1 MWFLLMLASLSV
13 CVYLRAAANWS
24 HTRSV
29 PLWQTSTI
37 CFVFLPQGTL
47 KNILNIKQPDILR
60 DLRPDHVL
68 SHKMWHK
75 VSKHSKMHL
84 KWHVWCA
91 PCAFKRKLKKS
102 TYFKKQNYTLILY
115 KSKKSQKICTVMK
128 KVSARLIINSN
139 MFMTMK
145 GKGLFSVHS

>member
-1 MWFLLMLASLSV
+1 MLASLSV

-24 HTRSV
+24 HTISV

-37 CFVFLPQGTL
+37 CFVFLPQGTY
-47 KNILNIKQPDILR
+47 KNIPNIKQPVILR

-75 VSKHSKMHL
+75 VSKHWKMHL
-84 KWHVWCA
+84 KWCVWCA
-91 PCAFKRKLKKS
+91 PRPFKRKPKKS
-102 TYFKKQNYTLILY
+102 TYFKKQNYRLILLY
-115 KSKKSQKICTVMK
+115 KSKKTKKRCTVIK